1 LNLRR
6 KKTVN
11 YIEQIA
17 KYDYKLGGKLRES
30 YSRWIE
36 TLSIDDFN
44 DFLDLIYE
52 FKEDIMRGL
61 GRLLQ
66 TIGQFR
72 AYSLEEYIYQ
82 LIRRRVRIPRSMD
95 VYWNE
100 DVAIW
105 KLNSY
110 TYTVRFDI
118 LIGSKNNKYVEPAI
132 IVEAKVEVDA
142 PRLKN
147 VFMNFILAK
156 TLKPN
161 VKTILVYV
169 NWNASQILKYITLK
183 YVDRLY
189 WFGSGC
195 IGSVDEFID
204 YLNQAISSIR

>member
-1 LNLRR
+1 MNLRR

>member
-1 LNLRR
+1 MRR

>member
-1 LNLRR
+1 MDLRR

-66 TIGQFR
+66 TVGQFR

-105 KLNSY
+105 KLNSH

-118 LIGSKNNKYVEPAI
+118 LIGSKNNKYVEPTI

-195 IGSVDEFID
+195 IGNVDEFID

>member
-1 LNLRR
+1 LRR